1 MIEEWVRGELNQVN
15 RGGQTT
21 RQVKSNGK
29 ENEIE
34 GEIGSSTEVGVNR
47 IEEEDEVVEV
57 EVVKLKVVMRMME
70 GVAKVVRKESDRSML
85 TMLLLV
91 KWQMWFYI
99 GRRYGSWEKK

>member
-1 MIEEWVRGELNQVN
+1 MIKEWVRGELNQVN
-15 RGGQTT
+15 RGGQMT

-29 ENEIE
+29 EDEIE

-47 IEEEDEVVEV
+47 IEVEDEVVEV

-70 GVAKVVRKESDRSML
+70 GVAKVVRSML